1 MRLPSHI
8 HNPDCKSA
16 LLAVAA
22 LFMLAGST
30 VSASTCYGT
39 TAHGRI
45 RDAVQLPPIGK
56 NFAPYSDLGIHLG
69 RNYVHETV
77 RDTVVDAYGVL
88 REVMPD
94 VHFIYGETGNATGGP
109 FKPHRS
115 HQNGLSVDFMVPV
128 RDSLG
133 KPTVLPTGA
142 SKKFGYALEFGA
154 SGNLDDLRIDFDAIA
169 EHLYQLK
176 LAAKKHHTAIK
187 LVIFDPQLTALLL
200 KTGRGAGCAKTLPFM
215 KAKPWVRHDEH
226 YHVDFA
232 IACEPLNSYAK
243 SDASK

>member
-1 MRLPSHI
+1 MRIPSRI
-8 HNPDCKSA
+8 HRPDCKTT
-16 LLAVAA
+16 LLVAAA
-22 LFMLAGST
+22 LFMFAGST

-39 TAHGRI
+39 TAQGRI
-45 RDAVQLPPIGK
+45 RDAVQLPSRGK
-56 NFAPYSDLGIHLG
+56 NFAPYSDIGVQLG

-77 RDTVVDAYGVL
+77 RDTVVDAYGML
-88 REVMPD
+88 LEIMPD

-133 KPTVLPTGA
+133 KPTVLPTAA
-142 SKKFGYALEFGA
+142 SEKFGYALEFDA
-154 SGNLDDLRIDFDAIA
+154 SGKLDDLRIDFDAIA

-176 LAAKKHHTAIK
+176 LSAKSHHTAIER
-187 LVIFDPQLTALLL
+187 VIFDPQLTALLL
-200 KTGRGAGCAKTLPFM
+200 KTRRGAGFAKTLPFM
-215 KAKPWVRHDEH
+215 KATPWVRHDEH

-232 IACEPLNSYAK
+232 IACQPLASYAN
-243 SDASK
+243 